1 MSYELRIGTRDE
13 RSLWGNSSLG
23 LGGIMRAG
31 IAKHKVTPP
40 IGVDLTGYVGRPGP
54 STKVHDDLFATALVL
69 DDGTQRIGIVAIDIV
84 GTDMAQDAALREAI
98 SKATGIEP
106 GNLLIASS
114 HTHAGPAIG
123 VLRQCGSPDEACVR
137 RLWSQVVA
145 VAKEANEKLVDA
157 RLSYVRGESELA
169 WNRRSFVIEAKVQQS
184 KTSGVITDPEIGG
197 LLIELDGQKPV
208 MLFNYA
214 CHGVVMGGE
223 NLEISADWIG
233 AARDA
238 LESSGSVGTAIFL
251 QGCCGNINPRWRGTF
266 EEVKRAGES
275 VAKPLLDAL
284 ANAKPIEDPKIK
296 VAWKHV
302 DLPYM
307 PLPEEEALAQEIT
320 FRRGEIEKAQAE
332 GAPLVYG
339 QVHKA
344 MLGWAQDAMKMVI
357 DGGPESVAI
366 GLQAIS
372 IDGVVLAT
380 LPGEAFCEY
389 GLAFRKMTR
398 SSVMPVSYSNGNIG
412 YIPTAEAYKEGG
424 YEVNDAIKYYAVKM
438 IGPESEQII
447 LDAMK
452 GLLAE
457 VA

>member
-1 MSYELRIGTRDE
+1 M
-13 RSLWGNSSLG
+13 
-23 LGGIMRAG
+23 MKAG
-31 IAKHKVTPP
+31 IAKHNVTPP
-40 IGVDLTGYVGRPGP
+40 VGVDLTGYVARTGP
-54 STKVHDDLFATALVL
+54 SNKVHDDLFATALVL
-69 DDGTQRIGIVAIDIV
+69 DDGSKRIGIIAIDLV
-84 GTDMAQDAALREAI
+84 GTDMAQDAALRDAI

-114 HTHAGPAIG
+114 HTHAGPAVG
-123 VLRQCGSPDEACVR
+123 VLRECGEPDEACVR
-137 RLWSQVVA
+137 RLWSQIVA
-145 VAKEANEKLVDA
+145 AAKEASQNLVEA
-157 RLSYVRGESELA
+157 RLSYARAESELA
-169 WNRRSFVIEAKVQQS
+169 WNRRSWVIEAKVQQS
-184 KTSGVITDPEIGG
+184 KTSGVITDPEISG
-197 LLIELDGQKPV
+197 LLIEMDGRKPV

-238 LESSGSVGTAIFL
+238 LESGGSIGTAIFL
-251 QGCCGNINPRWRGTF
+251 QGYCGNINPRWRGTF
-266 EEVKRAGES
+266 EEVKHAGES

-284 ANAKPIEDPKIK
+284 AEAKPIENPKIK

-302 DLPYM
+302 DLPYL
-307 PLPEEEALAQEIT
+307 PLPEEETLEQEIT
-320 FRRGEIEKAQAE
+320 FRRGEIEKTQAE
-332 GAPLVYG
+332 GSPLVYG

-344 MLGWAQDAMKMVI
+344 MLGWAQDALKMVTE
-357 DGGPESVAI
+357 GGPESVRI

-372 IDGVVLAT
+372 IDGLVLAT

-389 GLAFRKMTR
+389 GLEFRKATK
-398 SSVMPVSYSNGNIG
+398 SSVMPVGYANGNIG

-424 YEVNDAIKYYAVKM
+424 YEVTDAIRYYAVKM

-457 VA
+457 VE